1 MGLDFSKADTWSGIG
16 GAFQGLSSAWQSY
29 ASGAASAK
37 NVAEQNRFNRESW
50 EYNWG
55 EMKRDYRHQMEGV
68 EINRQNNA
76 LEREWRDQSAL
87 DNWKY
92 GMAIRD
98 YEYKMQMRAYQK
110 SEQTFAMQMQFNRM
124 AAQVAK
130 ESEDRFLSEQLID
143 TAFQNQDIMVQ
154 ALQGEGAAQ
163 MQQSG
168 KSAGKAV
175 QAVIAQAGRNQAI
188 LAESLLSA
196 KKQYHVNVKKIKTD
210 WYGANIQ
217 ADANRMLKPQI
228 APALPKPLPMPV
240 PIFQDP
246 REPVKPPKPAKQY
259 AISTTGSTIGG
270 ILGAAVSIGSAIAT
284 SDTRLKENIELVG
297 QSDSGI
303 NIYEFNYIDGHG
315 RFRGVLAQELLT
327 THPEAVIEDEYGY
340 YKVNYDLIDVE
351 MTFAN

>member
-1 MGLDFSKADTWSGIG
+1 MDFTQASTWNGIG

-37 NVAEQNRFNRESW
+37 NVAEQNRYNMDSW
-50 EYNWG
+50 KYNWG

-68 EINRQNNA
+68 GINRENEA
-76 LEREWRDQSAL
+76 LERGWRDQSAL
-87 DNWKY
+87 DNWQY

-143 TAFQNQDIMVQ
+143 TAFQNQDLMVQ

-210 WYGANIQ
+210 WYGSNIQ
-217 ADANRMLKPQI
+217 ADASRMLKPQI

-240 PIFQDP
+240 TIFQDP
-246 REPVKPPKPAKQY
+246 RKPVKPPKPAKQY
-259 AISTTGSTIGG
+259 AVSTTGSTLGS
-270 ILGAAVSIGSAIAT
+270 ILGAAASIGAAAV
-284 SDTRLKENIELVG
+284 SDTRLKENIKLVG

-303 NIYEFNYIDGHG
+303 NIYEFNYIGGHG
-315 RFRGVLAQELLT
+315 KFRGVLAQELLT
-327 THPEAVIEDEYGY
+327 THPEAVIKDDDGY

-351 MTFAN
+351 MTPVN